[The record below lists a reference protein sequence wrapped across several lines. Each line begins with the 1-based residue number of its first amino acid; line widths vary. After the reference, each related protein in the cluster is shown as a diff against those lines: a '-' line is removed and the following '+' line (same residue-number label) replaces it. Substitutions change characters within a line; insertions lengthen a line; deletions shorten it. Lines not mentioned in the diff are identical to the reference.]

1 MVRGKQTC
9 KILKDIRRQIA
20 EANDIEYITSECQYK
35 GDCTGTCPK
44 CESEVRYLEH
54 QLERRRM
61 AGKAITLLGLSA
73 GIIAM
78 NACAN
83 SPGQSAKNTSE
94 IKLECQSVPTD
105 KDSLFLIKGTVTDS
119 LTQTPIVG
127 ANVSEKE
134 TTNGTLTDANGE
146 FTLKVSGKYPLIIQ
160 YVGMETQEIEINKKG
175 ATYIQVT
182 LRESNMTMG
191 ECPTETIESGEIL
204 EGDVAFEM
212 VDMTSPEFPGGT
224 QALFNFIREN
234 LQYPNNDTCVTG
246 RVVAQFTVK
255 EDGSIANARVI
266 RGIHPDFDKEALR
279 VINMMPKWKPGT
291 KQGEV
296 VDTEY
301 TVPIMFS
308 AE

>member
-119 LTQTPIVG
+119 LTQQPIVG

-234 LQYPNNDTCVTG
+234 LQYPNNNTCVTG

>member
-94 IKLECQSVPTD
+94 IKLECQSVPMD

-119 LTQTPIVG
+119 LTQKPIVG

-175 ATYIQVT
+175 ATYIQVA

-279 VINMMPKWKPGT
+279 VINMMPKCKPGT

-301 TVPIMFS
+301 TVPIIFS

>member
-119 LTQTPIVG
+119 LTQKPIVG

-182 LRESNMTMG
+182 LRESNMTMV

>member
-54 QLERRRM
+54 QLERRRI

-73 GIIAM
+73 GIITM

-94 IKLECQSVPTD
+94 IKLECQSVPAD

-119 LTQTPIVG
+119 LTQKPIVG
-127 ANVSEKE
+127 VNVSEKE

-175 ATYIQVT
+175 ATYIQVA

-191 ECPTETIESGEIL
+191 ESTIISGEIL
-204 EGDVAFEM
+204 EGDVDYE
-212 VDMTSPEFPGGT
+212 TIETTLPEFPGGT

-234 LQYPNNDTCVTG
+234 LQHPNNDTCVTG
-246 RVVAQFTVK
+246 RVIAQFTVK

>member
-119 LTQTPIVG
+119 LTQKPIVG

-134 TTNGTLTDANGE
+134 TTIGTLTDANGE

-160 YVGMETQEIEINKKG
+160 YVGMEAQEIEINKKG
-175 ATYIQVT
+175 ATYIQVA

-204 EGDVAFEM
+204 EGDVDYE
-212 VDMTSPEFPGGT
+212 TIETTPPEFPRGT
-224 QALFNFIREN
+224 QAL
-234 LQYPNNDTCVTG
+234 
-246 RVVAQFTVK
+246 
-255 EDGSIANARVI
+255 
-266 RGIHPDFDKEALR
+266 
-279 VINMMPKWKPGT
+279 
-291 KQGEV
+291 
-296 VDTEY
+296 DTE
-301 TVPIMFS
+301 
-308 AE
+308 

>member
-1 MVRGKQTC
+1 MKRGKQTC
-9 KILKDIRRQIA
+9 RILKEIRRQIA

-119 LTQTPIVG
+119 LTQKPIVG

>member
-119 LTQTPIVG
+119 LTQQPIVG

-224 QALFNFIREN
+224 QAVFNFIREN

>member
-119 LTQTPIVG
+119 LTQKPIVG

-175 ATYIQVT
+175 ATYIQVA

-191 ECPTETIESGEIL
+191 ESTIISGEIL
-204 EGDVAFEM
+204 EGDVDYE
-212 VDMTSPEFPGGT
+212 TIETTPPEFPGGT

-234 LQYPNNDTCVTG
+234 LQYPNNDICVTG
-246 RVVAQFTVK
+246 RIVAQFTVK
-255 EDGSIANARVI
+255 EDGSIVNARVI

>member
-119 LTQTPIVG
+119 LTQKPIVG

-279 VINMMPKWKPGT
+279 VINMMPKRKPGT

>member
-54 QLERRRM
+54 QLERRCM

-119 LTQTPIVG
+119 LTQKPIVG

>member
-119 LTQTPIVG
+119 LTQKPIVG

-255 EDGSIANARVI
+255 EDGSIENARVI

>member
-73 GIIAM
+73 GIITM

-119 LTQTPIVG
+119 LTQKPIVG
-127 ANVSEKE
+127 ANVSERE

-175 ATYIQVT
+175 ATYIQVA

-191 ECPTETIESGEIL
+191 ESTIISGEIL
-204 EGDVAFEM
+204 EGDVDYE
-212 VDMTSPEFPGGT
+212 TIETTLPEFPGGT
-224 QALFNFIREN
+224 QALFNFICEN

-255 EDGSIANARVI
+255 EDGSIANARGI

>member
-73 GIIAM
+73 GIIVM

-119 LTQTPIVG
+119 LTQKPIVG

-146 FTLKVSGKYPLIIQ
+146 FTLKVSGKYSLIIQ

-175 ATYIQVT
+175 ATYIQVA

-191 ECPTETIESGEIL
+191 ESTIISGEIL
-204 EGDVAFEM
+204 EGDVDYE
-212 VDMTSPEFPGGT
+212 TIETTLPEFPGGT

-234 LQYPNNDTCVTG
+234 LQYPNNDICVTG
-246 RVVAQFTVK
+246 RIVAQFTVK
-255 EDGSIANARVI
+255 EDGSIVNARVSH
-266 RGIHPDFDKEALR
+266 GIHPDFDKEALR

-296 VDTEY
+296 ADTEY

>member
-94 IKLECQSVPTD
+94 IKLECQSVPMD

-119 LTQTPIVG
+119 LTQKPIVG

-134 TTNGTLTDANGE
+134 TTNGTLADANGE

-175 ATYIQVT
+175 ATYIQVA

-301 TVPIMFS
+301 TVPIIFS

>member
-35 GDCTGTCPK
+35 GDCTDTCPK

-119 LTQTPIVG
+119 LTQKPIVG

>member
-94 IKLECQSVPTD
+94 IKLECQSVPAD

-119 LTQTPIVG
+119 LTQKPIVG

-134 TTNGTLTDANGE
+134 TTNGTLTDTNGE

-175 ATYIQVT
+175 ATYIQVA

-191 ECPTETIESGEIL
+191 ESTIISGEIL
-204 EGDVAFEM
+204 EGDVDYE
-212 VDMTSPEFPGGT
+212 TIETTLPEFPGGT

-266 RGIHPDFDKEALR
+266 RGIHHDFDKEALR

>member
-94 IKLECQSVPTD
+94 IKLECQSVPAD

-119 LTQTPIVG
+119 LTQKPIVG

-175 ATYIQVT
+175 ATYIQVA

-191 ECPTETIESGEIL
+191 ESTIISGEIL
-204 EGDVAFEM
+204 EGDVDYE
-212 VDMTSPEFPGGT
+212 TIETTLPEFPGGT

-266 RGIHPDFDKEALR
+266 RGIHPAFDKEALR

>member
-61 AGKAITLLGLSA
+61 AGKTITLLGLSA

-119 LTQTPIVG
+119 LTQKPIVG

-175 ATYIQVT
+175 ATCIQVA

-191 ECPTETIESGEIL
+191 ECSTETIESGEIL

>member
-54 QLERRRM
+54 QLERRRI

-73 GIIAM
+73 GIITM

-94 IKLECQSVPTD
+94 IKLECQSVPAD

-119 LTQTPIVG
+119 LTQKPIVG

-134 TTNGTLTDANGE
+134 TTNGTLKDANGE

-160 YVGMETQEIEINKKG
+160 YVGMEAQEIEINKKG

-191 ECPTETIESGEIL
+191 ESTIISGEIL
-204 EGDVAFEM
+204 EGDVDYE
-212 VDMTSPEFPGGT
+212 TIETTLPEFPGGT

-266 RGIHPDFDKEALR
+266 SGIHPDFDKEALR

-301 TVPIMFS
+301 TVPILFS

>member
-1 MVRGKQTC
+1 
-9 KILKDIRRQIA
+9 
-20 EANDIEYITSECQYK
+20 
-35 GDCTGTCPK
+35 
-44 CESEVRYLEH
+44 
-54 QLERRRM
+54 M

-119 LTQTPIVG
+119 LTQKPIVG

-160 YVGMETQEIEINKKG
+160 YVGMEAQEIEINKKG
-175 ATYIQVT
+175 ATYIQVA

-204 EGDVAFEM
+204 EGDVDYE
-212 VDMTSPEFPGGT
+212 TIETTPPEFPRGT
-224 QALFNFIREN
+224 QAL
-234 LQYPNNDTCVTG
+234 
-246 RVVAQFTVK
+246 
-255 EDGSIANARVI
+255 
-266 RGIHPDFDKEALR
+266 
-279 VINMMPKWKPGT
+279 
-291 KQGEV
+291 
-296 VDTEY
+296 DTE
-301 TVPIMFS
+301 
-308 AE
+308 

>member
-73 GIIAM
+73 GIITM

-94 IKLECQSVPTD
+94 IKLECQSVPAD

-119 LTQTPIVG
+119 LTQKPIVG

-160 YVGMETQEIEINKKG
+160 YVGMETQEIEINKNG
-175 ATYIQVT
+175 ATYIQVA
-182 LRESNMTMG
+182 LRECNMTMG
-191 ECPTETIESGEIL
+191 ESTIISGEIL
-204 EGDVAFEM
+204 EACELLLCTQKNTGFQKKYREIAESCQTERKLGIFYQEM
-212 VDMTSPEFPGGT
+212 LWKLSVLSELYF
-224 QALFNFIREN
+224 LF
-234 LQYPNNDTCVTG
+234 
-246 RVVAQFTVK
+246 
-255 EDGSIANARVI
+255 
-266 RGIHPDFDKEALR
+266 
-279 VINMMPKWKPGT
+279 
-291 KQGEV
+291 QGNRC
-296 VDTEY
+296 
-301 TVPIMFS
+301 IMRNHK
-308 AE
+308 

>member
-9 KILKDIRRQIA
+9 KILKDIRRQVA

-54 QLERRRM
+54 QLERKRM

-83 SPGQSAKNTSE
+83 SPDQSAKNTSE
-94 IKLECQSVPTD
+94 IKLECQSLPTD

-119 LTQTPIVG
+119 LTQKPIVG

-175 ATYIQVT
+175 ATYIQVA

-191 ECPTETIESGEIL
+191 ESTIISGEIL
-204 EGDVAFEM
+204 EGDVDYE
-212 VDMTSPEFPGGT
+212 TIETTPPEFPGGT

-234 LQYPNNDTCVTG
+234 LQYPNNDICVTG
-246 RVVAQFTVK
+246 RIVAQFTVK

-266 RGIHPDFDKEALR
+266 HGIHPDFDKEALR

-296 VDTEY
+296 ADTEY

>member
-1 MVRGKQTC
+1 
-9 KILKDIRRQIA
+9 
-20 EANDIEYITSECQYK
+20 
-35 GDCTGTCPK
+35 
-44 CESEVRYLEH
+44 
-54 QLERRRM
+54 
-61 AGKAITLLGLSA
+61 
-73 GIIAM
+73 
-78 NACAN
+78 
-83 SPGQSAKNTSE
+83 
-94 IKLECQSVPTD
+94 
-105 KDSLFLIKGTVTDS
+105 
-119 LTQTPIVG
+119 
-127 ANVSEKE
+127 
-134 TTNGTLTDANGE
+134 
-146 FTLKVSGKYPLIIQ
+146 
-160 YVGMETQEIEINKKG
+160 METQEIEINKKG

>member
-73 GIIAM
+73 GIITM

-119 LTQTPIVG
+119 LTQKPIVG
-127 ANVSEKE
+127 ANVSERE

-175 ATYIQVT
+175 ATYIQVA

-191 ECPTETIESGEIL
+191 ESTIISGEIL
-204 EGDVAFEM
+204 EGDVDYE
-212 VDMTSPEFPGGT
+212 TIETTLPEFPGGT
-224 QALFNFIREN
+224 QALFNFICEN

-266 RGIHPDFDKEALR
+266 RGIHPDVDKEALR

>member
-1 MVRGKQTC
+1 
-9 KILKDIRRQIA
+9 
-20 EANDIEYITSECQYK
+20 
-35 GDCTGTCPK
+35 
-44 CESEVRYLEH
+44 
-54 QLERRRM
+54 M

-83 SPGQSAKNTSE
+83 SPDQSAKNTSE

-119 LTQTPIVG
+119 LTQKPIVG

-175 ATYIQVT
+175 ATYIQVA

-191 ECPTETIESGEIL
+191 ESTIISGEIL
-204 EGDVAFEM
+204 EGDVDYE
-212 VDMTSPEFPGGT
+212 TIETTLPEFPGGT

-234 LQYPNNDTCVTG
+234 LQYPNNDICVTG
-246 RVVAQFTVK
+246 RIVAQFTVK

-296 VDTEY
+296 ADTEY

>member
-1 MVRGKQTC
+1 MVRGKKTC

-119 LTQTPIVG
+119 LTQQPIVG

>member
-73 GIIAM
+73 GIITM

-119 LTQTPIVG
+119 LTQKPIVG
-127 ANVSEKE
+127 ANVSERE

-175 ATYIQVT
+175 ATYIQVA

-191 ECPTETIESGEIL
+191 ESTIISGEIL
-204 EGDVAFEM
+204 EGDVDYE
-212 VDMTSPEFPGGT
+212 TIETTLPEFPGGT
-224 QALFNFIREN
+224 QALFNFICEN
-234 LQYPNNDTCVTG
+234 LQYPNNDPCVTG

-255 EDGSIANARVI
+255 EDCSIANARVI
-266 RGIHPDFDKEALR
+266 CGIHPDFDKEALR

>member
-20 EANDIEYITSECQYK
+20 EANVIEYITSECQYK

-119 LTQTPIVG
+119 LTQKPIVG

>member
-94 IKLECQSVPTD
+94 IKLECQSVPMD

-119 LTQTPIVG
+119 LTQKPIVG

-160 YVGMETQEIEINKKG
+160 YFGMETQEIEINKKG
-175 ATYIQVT
+175 ATYIQVA

-301 TVPIMFS
+301 TVPIIFS

>member
-9 KILKDIRRQIA
+9 KILKDIRLQIA

-119 LTQTPIVG
+119 LTQKPIVG

-175 ATYIQVT
+175 ATYILVA